1 MYLLDPVIVVMGVSG
16 CGKSTI
22 GSALAERLS
31 CPFLEGDDFHPRDN
45 KVKMGDGIAL
55 NDNDR
60 KGWFTAIRN
69 ALEKKSSLVVVSCS
83 ALKQKYR
90 NFISELNRPVLY
102 LHLVGNRSLLKER
115 IENRSGHFFDSKLL
129 DSQIETLEPPS
140 DDELAVIIEISDT
153 VENVVNSCIHGLKPH
168 LSASQS

>member
-22 GSALAERLS
+22 GSALAQRLS
-31 CPFLEGDDFHPRDN
+31 CPFLEGDDFHPREN

-60 KGWFTAIRN
+60 QGWFSAIRN
-69 ALEKKSSLVVVSCS
+69 ALAKKSNLVVVSCS

-90 NFISELNRPVLY
+90 NFISEL
-102 LHLVGNRSLLKER
+102 KE
-115 IENRSGHFFDSKLL
+115 
-129 DSQIETLEPPS
+129 
-140 DDELAVIIEISDT
+140 
-153 VENVVNSCIHGLKPH
+153 
-168 LSASQS
+168 

>member
-1 MYLLDPVIVVMGVSG
+1 MALPNPVIVVMGVSG

-22 GSALAERLS
+22 GSDLAERLGCS
-31 CPFLEGDDFHPRDN
+31 FLEGDDFHPREN
-45 KVKMGDGIAL
+45 KVKMGDGIPL
-55 NDNDR
+55 NDHDR
-60 KGWFTAIRN
+60 KGWFSTIRG
-69 ALEKKSSLVVVSCS
+69 ALEKESKLVVVSCS

-102 LHLVGNRSLLKER
+102 LHLIGNRSLLKER
-115 IENRSGHFFDSKLL
+115 IESRSGHFFDSKLL

-153 VENVVNSCIHGLKPH
+153 VENVVNSCIHGLKQYLP
-168 LSASQS
+168 ASPR

>member
-1 MYLLDPVIVVMGVSG
+1 MVTTTPVIVVMGVSG

-31 CPFLEGDDFHPRDN
+31 CPFLEGDDFHPREN

-60 KGWFTAIRN
+60 KGWFTAIRST
-69 ALEKKSSLVVVSCS
+69 LEKKSNLVVVSCS

-90 NFISELNRPVLY
+90 VSLSALSRPVVF
-102 LHLVGNRSLLKER
+102 LHLTGDRLLLKER
-115 IENRSGHFFDSKLL
+115 IESRSGHFFDSKLL

-153 VENVVNSCIHGLKPH
+153 VENVLNSCIHGLRPY
-168 LSASQS
+168 LPASPK

>member
-1 MYLLDPVIVVMGVSG
+1 MGVAG

-22 GSALAERLS
+22 GSALADRLQCS
-31 CPFLEGDDFHPRDN
+31 FLEGDDFHPRGN
-45 KVKMGDGIAL
+45 KVKMGDGIPL
-55 NDNDR
+55 NDHDR
-60 KGWFTAIRN
+60 KGWFSAIRD
-69 ALEKKSSLVVVSCS
+69 ALEKESTLAVVSCS

-115 IENRSGHFFDSKLL
+115 IESRSGHFFDSKLL

-140 DDELAVIIEISDT
+140 DDELAVSIEISDT
-153 VENVVNSCIHGLKPH
+153 VENIVNSCIHGLKPH
-168 LSASQS
+168 LPASPR